1 MLTKVILD
9 GEFAK
14 VVGQREWMLDC
25 NSPAEAIALI
35 EANKPGIRKWI
46 RQHLDDYKI
55 CQVECE
61 NIDGQT
67 ESLNNDTFGT
77 LRKCK
82 CIRFL
87 PVFTG
92 SGGNNGILQA
102 IAGVAMII
110 VGVVLALPSGGT
122 SLGLSATGAAS
133 LGGMFVGA
141 GVGMVLGAI
150 CTMLMKPSKNDDD
163 DDSGSNYYFNG
174 AVNTTTQ
181 GNPVPLIFGRCRV
194 GSAVISSEIAV
205 TEG

>member
-25 NSPAEAIALI
+25 NSPAEALDLI
-35 EANKPGIRKWI
+35 EANKPGIRRWI
-46 RQHLDDYKI
+46 RQHLNEYKI

-61 NIDGQT
+61 DLDGHK
-67 ESLNNDTFGT
+67 ESLNDQTYQTN
-77 LRKCK
+77 RKCK
-82 CIRFL
+82 TIRFL
-87 PVFTG
+87 PIFTG
-92 SGGNNGILQA
+92 AGGDNGILQA
-102 IAGVAMII
+102 IAGVAMIV
-110 VGVVLALPSGGT
+110 VGALT
-122 SLGLSATGAAS
+122 SWTGIGAS
-133 LGGMFVGA
+133 LIGA

-150 CTMLMKPSKNDDD
+150 CTMLMKPSKNDDE

-174 AVNTTTQ
+174 AVNTTVQ

-205 TEG
+205 TEA

>member
-9 GEFAK
+9 GEFEK

-35 EANKPGIRKWI
+35 EANKPGIRNWI
-46 RQHLDDYKI
+46 RQHLNDYKI

-61 NIDGQT
+61 NKEGLKEQLTD
-67 ESLNNDTFGT
+67 DTFQSN
-77 LRKCK
+77 RHCRS
-82 CIRFL
+82 IRFL
-87 PVFTG
+87 PIFTG
-92 SGGNNGILQA
+92 AGGDNGILQA
-102 IAGVAMII
+102 IAGVAMVV
-110 VGVVLALPSGGT
+110 VGVVVGVVAGWTGIGGVVAQ
-122 SLGLSATGAAS
+122 GLI
-133 LGGMFVGA
+133 GA

-150 CTMLMKPSKNDDD
+150 CTMLMRPSKNDDD
-163 DDSGSNYYFNG
+163 DGASNYYFNG
-174 AVNTTTQ
+174 AVNTTEQ